1 MLFPSDPIV
10 NETRND
16 VRNQFKPGDTDTCK
30 GFQKKTTMERDI
42 EEFNN
47 SIAWIRLPDGRYI
60 RRHTNQLRLR
70 GSKKEIIVP
79 EMEEYLYE
87 ETKERFDS
95 KEMTESALEM
105 GKLPIQDTA
114 VAPPIVSDEIPILRR

>member
-1 MLFPSDPIV
+1 MIPERTLEMTL
-10 NETRND
+10 ETNLNHEIQYLQRISE
-16 VRNQFKPGDTDTCK
+16 
-30 GFQKKTTMERDI
+30 KTNKEGDI
-42 EEFNN
+42 EELNN

-70 GSKKEIIVP
+70 EVKEIIVP